1 MAYQILETDQEQ
13 EIPNPCS
20 TASRS
25 ASNQTLMWIK
35 KHRGLS
41 D

>member
-13 EIPNPCS
+13 EIPKPCS
-20 TASRS
+20 AASRS
-25 ASNQTLMWIK
+25 ASNQNPHVDK

>member
-1 MAYQILETDQEQ
+1 MAYQILETDDEQ
-13 EIPNPCS
+13 EIPKKS

-35 KHRGLS
+35 T
-41 D
+41 